1 MTSGER
7 SVVSEMNGEV
17 AVITLARPDKR
28 NALDVSMLEAIR
40 DAQRAAESNGARA
53 MLLRGEGPVFC
64 AGADLSGVRE
74 SDFHQV
80 LNEVLMAFTELPF
93 PVVAHAHGSALGAG
107 VQLLAVSDLRVATQE
122 CVIGVPAARLGLVVH
137 HWTVQRLV
145 REFTPSVARGMLLA
159 AETYDASRLHS
170 IGAVHRIGDFDSAL
184 QWAHELSRMAPLSMR
199 GHKLALDAES
209 LNDAVRD
216 SRSAALDSDDAAEG
230 RLAFSEKRAPRF
242 SGR

>member
-1 MTSGER
+1 MTNGER

-17 AVITLARPDKR
+17 AVVTLARPDKR
-28 NALDVSMLEAIR
+28 NALDLATLESIR

-53 MLLRGEGPVFC
+53 MLIRGEGPVFC

-74 SDFHQV
+74 SDFHRV

-107 VQLLAVSDLRVATQE
+107 VQLLAVSDLRVATAE

-145 REFTPSVARGMLLA
+145 REFTPSVARAMLLA
-159 AETYDASRLHS
+159 AETYDATRLHA
-170 IGAVHRIGDFDSAL
+170 IGAVHRIGDFESAL
-184 QWAHELSRMAPLSMR
+184 QWADELSRMAPLSMR

-209 LNDAVRD
+209 LNDAVSD
-216 SRSAALDSDDAAEG
+216 SRSAALESDDAAEG
-230 RLAFSEKRAPRF
+230 RLAFAEKRAPRF
-242 SGR
+242 SGK

>member
-17 AVITLARPDKR
+17 AVLTLARPEKR
-28 NALDVSMLEAIR
+28 NALDVSMLESIR
-40 DAQRAAESNGARA
+40 DAQRAAESSGARA
-53 MLLRGEGPVFC
+53 MLLCGQGPVFC

-80 LNEVLMAFTELPF
+80 LNEVLVAFTELPF

-107 VQLLAVSDLRVATQE
+107 VQLLAVSDLRVATRE

-145 REFTPSVARGMLLA
+145 REFTPSVARAMLLA

-170 IGAVHRIGDFDSAL
+170 IGAVHRIGDFESAL

-199 GHKLALDAES
+199 GHKLALDAEL

-216 SRSAALDSDDAAEG
+216 SRLAALDSDDAAEG
-230 RLAFSEKRAPRF
+230 RLAFSEKRVPRF

>member
-17 AVITLARPDKR
+17 AVLTLARPEKR
-28 NALDVSMLEAIR
+28 NALDVSMLESIR
-40 DAQRAAESNGARA
+40 VAQRAAESSGARA
-53 MLLRGEGPVFC
+53 MLLCGQGPVFC

-80 LNEVLMAFTELPF
+80 LNEVLVAFTELPF

-107 VQLLAVSDLRVATQE
+107 VQLLAVSDLRVATRE

-145 REFTPSVARGMLLA
+145 REFTPSVARAMLLA

-170 IGAVHRIGDFDSAL
+170 IGAVHRIGDFESAL

-199 GHKLALDAES
+199 GHKLALDAEL

-216 SRSAALDSDDAAEG
+216 SRLAALDSDDAAEG
-230 RLAFSEKRAPRF
+230 RLAFSEKRVPRF

>member
-1 MTSGER
+1 MTNGER

-17 AVITLARPDKR
+17 AVVTLARPDKR
-28 NALDVSMLEAIR
+28 NALDLATLESIR

-53 MLLRGEGPVFC
+53 MLIRGEGPVFC

-74 SDFHQV
+74 SDFHRV
-80 LNEVLMAFTELPF
+80 LNEVLIAFTELPF

-107 VQLLAVSDLRVATQE
+107 VQLLAVSDLRVATAD

-145 REFTPSVARGMLLA
+145 REFTPSVARAMLLA
-159 AETYDASRLHS
+159 AETYDATRLHA
-170 IGAVHRIGDFDSAL
+170 IGAVHRIGDFESAL
-184 QWAHELSRMAPLSMR
+184 QWAHELSRMAPLSMH

-209 LNDAVRD
+209 LNDAVSD
-216 SRSAALDSDDAAEG
+216 SRSAALESDDAAEG
-230 RLAFSEKRAPRF
+230 RLAFAEKRAPRF
-242 SGR
+242 SGK

>member
-1 MTSGER
+1 MTNGER

-17 AVITLARPDKR
+17 AVVTLSRPDKR
-28 NALDVSMLEAIR
+28 NALDLATLESIR

-53 MLLRGEGPVFC
+53 MLIRGEGSVFC

-74 SDFHQV
+74 SDFHRV

-107 VQLLAVSDLRVATQE
+107 VQLLAVSDLRVATAD

-145 REFTPSVARGMLLA
+145 REFTPSVARAMLLA
-159 AETYDASRLHS
+159 AETYDATRLHA
-170 IGAVHRIGDFDSAL
+170 IGAVHRIGDFESAL

-209 LNDAVRD
+209 LNDAVSD
-216 SRSAALDSDDAAEG
+216 SRSAALESDDAAEG
-230 RLAFSEKRAPRF
+230 RLAFAEKRAPRF
-242 SGR
+242 SGK

>member
-17 AVITLARPDKR
+17 AVLTLARPEKR
-28 NALDVSMLEAIR
+28 NALDVSMLESIR
-40 DAQRAAESNGARA
+40 DAQRAAESSGARA
-53 MLLRGEGPVFC
+53 MLLCGQGPVFC

-74 SDFHQV
+74 SDFHRV
-80 LNEVLMAFTELPF
+80 LNEVLVAFTELPF

-107 VQLLAVSDLRVATQE
+107 VQLLAVSDLRVATRE

-145 REFTPSVARGMLLA
+145 REFTPSVARAMLLA

-170 IGAVHRIGDFDSAL
+170 IGAVHRIGDFESAL

-199 GHKLALDAES
+199 GHKLALDAEL

-216 SRSAALDSDDAAEG
+216 SRLAALDSDDAAEG
-230 RLAFSEKRAPRF
+230 RLAFSEKRVPRF

>member
-17 AVITLARPDKR
+17 AVLTLARPEKR
-28 NALDVSMLEAIR
+28 NALDVSMLESIR
-40 DAQRAAESNGARA
+40 DAQRDAESSGARA
-53 MLLRGEGPVFC
+53 MLLCGQGPVFC

-74 SDFHQV
+74 SDFHRV
-80 LNEVLMAFTELPF
+80 LNEVLVAFTELPF

-107 VQLLAVSDLRVATQE
+107 VQLLAVSDLRVATRE

-145 REFTPSVARGMLLA
+145 REFTPSVARAMLLA

-170 IGAVHRIGDFDSAL
+170 IGAVHRIGDFESAL

-199 GHKLALDAES
+199 GHKLALDAEL

-216 SRSAALDSDDAAEG
+216 SRLAALDSDDAAEG
-230 RLAFSEKRAPRF
+230 RLAFSEKRVPRF

>member
-17 AVITLARPDKR
+17 AVLTLARPEKR
-28 NALDVSMLEAIR
+28 NALDVSMLESIR
-40 DAQRAAESNGARA
+40 DAQRAAESSGARA
-53 MLLRGEGPVFC
+53 MLLCGQGPVFC

-80 LNEVLMAFTELPF
+80 LNEVLVAFTELPF

-107 VQLLAVSDLRVATQE
+107 VQLLAVSDLRVATRE

-145 REFTPSVARGMLLA
+145 REFTPSVARAMLLA
-159 AETYDASRLHS
+159 AETFDTSRLHS
-170 IGAVHRIGDFDSAL
+170 IGAVHRIGDFESAL

-199 GHKLALDAES
+199 GHKLALDAEL

-216 SRSAALDSDDAAEG
+216 SRLAALDSDDAAEG
-230 RLAFSEKRAPRF
+230 RLAFSEKRVPRF

>member
-1 MTSGER
+1 MTNGER

-17 AVITLARPDKR
+17 AVVTLARPDKR
-28 NALDVSMLEAIR
+28 NALDLATLESIR

-53 MLLRGEGPVFC
+53 MLIRGEGPVFC

-74 SDFHQV
+74 SDFHRV

-107 VQLLAVSDLRVATQE
+107 VQLLAVSDLRVATAE

-145 REFTPSVARGMLLA
+145 REFTPSVARAMLLA
-159 AETYDASRLHS
+159 AETYDATRLHA
-170 IGAVHRIGDFDSAL
+170 IGAVHRIGDFESAL

-209 LNDAVRD
+209 LNDAVSD
-216 SRSAALDSDDAAEG
+216 SRSAALESDDAAEG
-230 RLAFSEKRAPRF
+230 RLAFAEKRAPRF
-242 SGR
+242 SGK

>member
-40 DAQRAAESNGARA
+40 DAQLAAESNGARA
-53 MLLRGEGPVFC
+53 MLLRGQGPVFC

-74 SDFHQV
+74 SDFHRV
-80 LNEVLMAFTELPF
+80 LNEVLVAFTELPF

-107 VQLLAVSDLRVATQE
+107 VQLLAVSDLRVATPE

-145 REFTPSVARGMLLA
+145 REFTPSVARAMLLA

-170 IGAVHRIGDFDSAL
+170 IGAVHRIGDFESAL

-199 GHKLALDAES
+199 GHKLALDAEL
-209 LNDAVRD
+209 LNDAVHD
-216 SRSAALDSDDAAEG
+216 SRIAALDSDDAAEG
-230 RLAFSEKRAPRF
+230 RLAFSEKRVPRF

>member
-28 NALDVSMLEAIR
+28 NALDVSMLESIR
-40 DAQRAAESNGARA
+40 DAQRAAESSGARA
-53 MLLRGEGPVFC
+53 MLLCGQGPVFC

-80 LNEVLMAFTELPF
+80 LNEVLVAFTELPF

-107 VQLLAVSDLRVATQE
+107 VQLLAVSDLRVATRE

-145 REFTPSVARGMLLA
+145 REFTPSVARAMLLA

-170 IGAVHRIGDFDSAL
+170 IGAVHRIGDFESAL

-199 GHKLALDAES
+199 GHKLALDAEL

-216 SRSAALDSDDAAEG
+216 SRLAALDSDDAAEG
-230 RLAFSEKRAPRF
+230 RLAFSEKRVPRF

>member
-28 NALDVSMLEAIR
+28 NALDVAMLQSIR
-40 DAQRAAESNGARA
+40 DAQRDAESSGARA

-80 LNEVLMAFTELPF
+80 LNEVLVAFTELPF

-107 VQLLAVSDLRVATQE
+107 VQLLAVSDLRVATAE

-145 REFTPSVARGMLLA
+145 REFTPSVARAMLLA
-159 AETYDASRLHS
+159 AETYDAARLHA
-170 IGAVHRIGDFDSAL
+170 IGAIHRLGDFESAL

-216 SRSAALDSDDAAEG
+216 SRSAALDSDDAVEG
-230 RLAFSEKRAPRF
+230 RRAFSEKRPPRF

>member
-17 AVITLARPDKR
+17 AVLTLARPEKR
-28 NALDVSMLEAIR
+28 NALDVSMLESIR
-40 DAQRAAESNGARA
+40 VAQRAAESSGARA
-53 MLLRGEGPVFC
+53 MLLCGQGPVFC

-74 SDFHQV
+74 SDFHRV
-80 LNEVLMAFTELPF
+80 LNEVLVAFTELPF

-107 VQLLAVSDLRVATQE
+107 VQLLAVSDLRVATRE

-145 REFTPSVARGMLLA
+145 REFTPSVARAMLLA

-170 IGAVHRIGDFDSAL
+170 IGAVHRIGDFESAL

-199 GHKLALDAES
+199 GHKLALDAEL

-216 SRSAALDSDDAAEG
+216 SRLAALDSDDAAEG
-230 RLAFSEKRAPRF
+230 RLAFSEKRVPRF

>member
-1 MTSGER
+1 MTNGER

-17 AVITLARPDKR
+17 AVVTLARPDKR
-28 NALDVSMLEAIR
+28 NALDLATLESIR

-53 MLLRGEGPVFC
+53 MLIRGEGPVFC

-74 SDFHQV
+74 SDFHRV
-80 LNEVLMAFTELPF
+80 LNEVLMAFTEQPF

-107 VQLLAVSDLRVATQE
+107 VQLLAVSDLRVATAE

-145 REFTPSVARGMLLA
+145 REFTPSVARAMLLA
-159 AETYDASRLHS
+159 AETYEATRLHA
-170 IGAVHRIGDFDSAL
+170 IGAVHRIGDFESAL

-209 LNDAVRD
+209 LNDAVSD
-216 SRSAALDSDDAAEG
+216 SRSAALESDDAAEG
-230 RLAFSEKRAPRF
+230 RLAVAEKRAPRF
-242 SGR
+242 SGK